1 MQLYGEPTIGTF
13 DNNDTRTNESF
24 LNEPGVHRPRRLP
37 AQVLHRDVG
46 ALGRGGVDPVTDQ
59 TLRFTIVEADQLN
72 PGSEASDF

>member
-13 DNNDTRTNESF
+13 DNIDTRTNESF

-59 TLRFTIVEADQLN
+59 IVRFTNVEADQLN